1 MRRVFVLAAA
11 MAAFPVSVLSAGP
24 AVRQPVT
31 LPASMPPVP
40 FAVLQACRAVIPHR
54 PPRLQ
59 FHDGIQTHGLDAEGL
74 QQNVPQI
81 STDLVWVNRTSARR
95 DR

>member
-11 MAAFPVSVLSAGP
+11 TSATPVSVLSAGP

-40 FAVLQACRAVIPHR
+40 FAVLQACHAVIQHR
-54 PPRLQ
+54 PSRLQ
-59 FHDGIQTHGLDAEGL
+59 FRLESE
-74 QQNVPQI
+74 P
-81 STDLVWVNRTSARR
+81 SALALRE
-95 DR
+95 